1 MKFKNVAIQF
11 GWNKPVVVL
20 QYGTLKYEI
29 GTLELKG
36 VTLMQLGNLNPER
49 VEKHHQMLMVCET
62 STTIRLA
69 KTEVPEPINTCSHKL
84 FGETALEQPK
94 VTLKPNLSA

>member
-1 MKFKNVAIQF
+1 MEFKNVRIQF

-20 QYGTLKYEI
+20 QYGTLQYEI

-36 VTLMQLGNLNPER
+36 VTLMQLGSLNPEH
-49 VEKHHQMLMVCET
+49 VAKHHQMLLVCEM

-69 KTEVPEPINTCSHKL
+69 KTDVPEPVNTCSRKL
-84 FGETALEQPK
+84 FDETALEQPK
-94 VTLKPNLSA
+94 VALNTNLSA